1 MVSGTGLKV
10 ESLALTP
17 RLPGPLTKITA
28 ERRPRV
34 VRGPLSSMR
43 LSTQVL
49 SLAIMVVV
57 AQVLSKNA
65 VLPVAGRSTMLVAVT
80 IRLLGKRSSV
90 VVMRRRAR
98 VLPST
103 RHHLQ
108 GEGALSVV
116 VAPRALS
123 SLQGSFTLRE
133 RSAIAL
139 TTVREGMAGAVS
151 SGAILRSIR
160 ESLSRMTR

>member
-1 MVSGTGLKV
+1 M

-28 ERRPRV
+28 ERRRRV
-34 VRGPLSSMR
+34 VQGHLSSMR
-43 LSTQVL
+43 LSIPVL
-49 SLAIMVVV
+49 SLAIMVVAV
-57 AQVLSKNA
+57 QVLSKNA
-65 VLPVAGRSTMLVAVT
+65 VLPVAGRSTMQVAVT
-80 IRLLGKRSSV
+80 TRILGKRSSV
-90 VVMRRRAR
+90 VVTRRRAR

-116 VAPRALS
+116 AAPRALS
-123 SLQGSFTLRE
+123 SMQGSFTLRE

-139 TTVREGMAGAVS
+139 TTVREGTAGAVS

-160 ESLSRMTR
+160 GSLSRMTR

>member
-1 MVSGTGLKV
+1 M

-17 RLPGPLTKITA
+17 RLLGPLTKITV

-34 VRGPLSSMR
+34 VQGPLSSMR

-65 VLPVAGRSTMLVAVT
+65 VLPVAGRSTMQVAVT
-80 IRLLGKRSSV
+80 TRLLGKRSSV
-90 VVMRRRAR
+90 VVTRRRAR

-108 GEGALSVV
+108 GEGALS

-139 TTVREGMAGAVS
+139 TTVREGTAGAVS

-160 ESLSRMTR
+160 GSLSRMTR